1 MILHLFNKNDG
12 KLLATFCTED
22 KIYEGEIFN
31 IDITSGS
38 HIISDI
44 QVKTIMCS
52 EVVRYD
58 NSKLQCAFVEVINIS
73 DNEGK
78 RM

>member
-22 KIYEGEIFN
+22 KTYEGEVFN
-31 IDITSGS
+31 IEIEEVSES
-38 HIISDI
+38 HMMNDI

-52 EVVRYD
+52 EIIKYD
-58 NSKLQCAFVEVINIS
+58 NSKLQCAFVEMINMP
-73 DNEGK
+73 DNE
-78 RM
+78 